1 LNFNI
6 RTGDG
11 RLPPKKDTAM
21 VTLES
26 TFFLGSSVPASTETS
41 GFQAFSPDLGNSSL
55 INDFHDKT
63 TNQA

>member
-21 VTLES
+21 VHDFS
-26 TFFLGSSVPASTETS
+26 YFIFCVVRNFLSVRKILTKSK
-41 GFQAFSPDLGNSSL
+41 F
-55 INDFHDKT
+55 
-63 TNQA
+63 